1 MQLRRAVPLSFVALL
16 AGAGCVSV
24 GPGVPAVPA
33 RGPVPP
39 AGAREAAPPAPPAQS
54 RALPLGRLPD
64 PEPAGEPDRYG
75 ARDQDGEPRQD
86 GAPGPDEARH
96 SDRLPGRALRPP
108 AARGVKTPSAP
119 RRGHSPKPDPH
130 RTGHHSAP
138 APDMAGTAW
147 GMDDLCA
154 AAEGT
159 VPPSVVDLCVRQ
171 YGR

>member
-39 AGAREAAPPAPPAQS
+39 VGAREAPLAPGAQS
-54 RALPLGRLPD
+54 RALPLGSLPD
-64 PEPAGEPDRYG
+64 PEPDPDG
-75 ARDQDGEPRQD
+75 AKGLDGEP
-86 GAPGPDEARH
+86 GPDRA
-96 SDRLPGRALRPP
+96 PARALRPP
-108 AARGVKTPSAP
+108 AARGAKPPSAP
-119 RRGHSPKPDPH
+119 RHGRTPKPDPH
-130 RTGHHSAP
+130 RTGRHSTPVPGAAP
-138 APDMAGTAW
+138 GT
-147 GMDDLCA
+147 DELCA

-159 VPPSVVDLCVRQ
+159 VPPSIVDLCVRQ